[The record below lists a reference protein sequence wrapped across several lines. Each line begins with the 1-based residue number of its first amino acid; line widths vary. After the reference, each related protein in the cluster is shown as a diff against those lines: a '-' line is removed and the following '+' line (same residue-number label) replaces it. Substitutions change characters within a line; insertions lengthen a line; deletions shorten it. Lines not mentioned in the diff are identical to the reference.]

1 MFRRG
6 LPLPERT
13 LPSMNST
20 RNDIAHTGSVVAQDK
35 KARVSAERS
44 QAVSKNKLDSDTH
57 TKNIAIGAKLKIMSL
72 NIEGISM
79 QKCDYLSR
87 LLNEL
92 DIDILLLQETHL
104 ELDSAPSR
112 SFIAGY
118 TEVSKQCHPKYGIST
133 YARKPELVAK
143 LGETTE
149 NNGTQRCTVK
159 TEGIEITNVYKPPAE
174 KWSQPPKRQF
184 EHPALI
190 IGDFNSHHNE
200 WGYKEAN
207 AAGHELHD
215 WAIRID
221 AHLIYDPNTRGTF
234 RSARWNKDYTPDL
247 VFVTKDANHKPLAAS
262 REVLTDFP
270 NSQHRPIIITTGIQ
284 IIRTE
289 AIPQPRWNFKK
300 ANWEEY
306 TSHIERT
313 CQRIPPSSENITRF
327 GKLILKSA
335 KKSIPRGVRKWYIP
349 CWSEASEN
357 LLKEF
362 EKTQDQEIAEQLLST
377 LQEDRRKRWIE
388 TVENLDM
395 RHSSRHAWQLIKKL
409 EPKDNVNKTAP
420 VISADE
426 VAKEIKQR
434 GRHIP
439 DHVFERKI
447 RKEYNRIWNS
457 LPKDGSMWTLPISY
471 TEIDTAIKD
480 MKNGKA
486 AGIDGIY
493 PDMITHLGPAA
504 KQWLASAMT
513 DILEKGKYPQTWK
526 HAKVIAILKP
536 GKPATSP
543 SSYRPISL
551 LCCLYKLLEKII
563 LTRITPMISNIIPV
577 EQAGFQQN
585 RCTTEQVLA
594 LTSQIEAGFERK
606 QKTGTVLLDL
616 SAAYDTVWTGGLML
630 KLARVIHC
638 RKLLKLIAQ
647 MTGPRK
653 FHVVLGSTYSKVKRI
668 KNGVPQ
674 GSVLAPALFN
684 VYISDM
690 PDTTS
695 LKLGYADD
703 WALTHQSRSWN
714 EIESTLSKDVSI
726 MKRFFDT
733 WYLKMNTTKTVTT
746 AFHLNNKESKR
757 TLKIEIDGET
767 LPADQYP
774 KYLGVTLDRQLTYK
788 KHLEG
793 TASKIGKRNCLLR
806 KLAGTTWGASQTLL
820 RTSTL
825 ALCHSVG
832 EYCAPV
838 WMRSTHTNLVDV
850 KLRESMRIITGCLK
864 STPTQW
870 LPVMSAIA
878 PPHLRREN
886 INQKW
891 VQTAESATRTPLQ
904 NIYKNAPRKSR
915 LKSRS
920 PFYLSKKEN
929 YNINEAWRNEWENK
943 RPTGG
948 EIIRDP
954 CEPLPG
960 LRTQKRKYWT
970 AANRLRSRHT
980 RLAANMHRW
989 GMKESPMC
997 PRCTTNPQDTDHLV
1011 LRCPETRLTG
1021 GYETVHK
1028 GDETLQNWI
1037 DEFNLEV

>member
-1 MFRRG
+1 
-6 LPLPERT
+6 
-13 LPSMNST
+13 MNST
-20 RNDIAHTGSVVAQDK
+20 RKNYLHTGSVVAQDK
-35 KARVSAERS
+35 KARVSAARS
-44 QAVSKNKLDSDTH
+44 PAVSKNKQDFNPQNQ
-57 TKNIAIGAKLKIMSL
+57 NITLGTKLKIMSL
-72 NIEGISM
+72 NVEGISM

-87 LLNEL
+87 LLRKHN
-92 DIDILLLQETHL
+92 IDILLLQETHL
-104 ELDSAPSR
+104 EQTSAPSR
-112 SFIAGY
+112 SHIAGY
-118 TEVSKQCHPKYGIST
+118 TEVNKECHPKYGIST
-133 YARKPELVAK
+133 YARRPDLVITCGGK
-143 LGETTE
+143 TE
-149 NNGTQRCTVK
+149 DNGIQRSTVK
-159 TEGIEITNVYKPPAE
+159 TEGIEITNIYKPPAE
-174 KWSQPPKRQF
+174 KWTKPPKHQF

-190 IGDFNSHHNE
+190 IGDFNSHHND

-207 AAGHELHD
+207 PAGIELQE
-215 WAIRID
+215 WAIRTD
-221 AHLIYDPNTRGTF
+221 AHLIYEPNTRGTF

-247 VFVTKDANHKPLAAS
+247 IFVTKDTNYKPLAAS

-270 NSQHRPIIITTGIQ
+270 NSQHRPIVITTGTQ

-289 AIPQPRWNFKK
+289 AIPKPRWNFRK
-300 ANWEEY
+300 ANWESY
-306 TSHIERT
+306 TSQIERT
-313 CQRIPPSSENITRF
+313 CQRIPPSVDNITRF

-335 KKSIPRGVRKWYIP
+335 KKNIPRGVRKWHIP
-349 CWSEASEN
+349 CWSKASED

-362 EKTQDQEIAEQLLST
+362 ERTQDQEIAEQLLNT
-377 LQEDRRKRWIE
+377 LQEDRRQRWIE

-409 EPKDNVNKTAP
+409 NQEENGNKTAP
-420 VISADE
+420 IINADE

-434 GRHIP
+434 GRHVP
-439 DHVFERKI
+439 DHAFERKI
-447 RKEYNRIWNS
+447 RKEYKRIWNS
-457 LPKDGSMWTLPISY
+457 LPREGSMWTLPISY

-480 MKNGKA
+480 IKNGKA

-493 PDMITHLGPAA
+493 PDMITHLGPRA
-504 KQWLASAMT
+504 KEWLACAMT
-513 DILEKGKYPQTWK
+513 EIIEKGKYPQEWK

-551 LCCLYKLLEKII
+551 LCCLYKLLEKVI
-563 LTRITPMISNIIPV
+563 LTRVTPMINRVVPI

-594 LTSQIEAGFERK
+594 LTSHIESGFERK
-606 QKTGTVLLDL
+606 QKTGTVLIDL
-616 SAAYDTVWTGGLML
+616 SAAYDTVWTDGLML
-630 KLARVIHC
+630 KLARVIPC
-638 RKLLKLIAQ
+638 RKILKLIAQ

-653 FHVVLGSTYSKVKRI
+653 FHVVLGGTTSKVKRI

-690 PDTTS
+690 PDTRS
-695 LKLGYADD
+695 MKLGYADD
-703 WALTHQSRSWN
+703 WALTHQSRSWD
-714 EIESTLSKDVSI
+714 EIESTLSKDVSA
-726 MKRFFDT
+726 MKKFFDT

-746 AFHLNNKESKR
+746 AFHLNNRESKR
-757 TLKIEIDGET
+757 ALKIEIDGET
-767 LPADQYP
+767 LPTDENP

-793 TASKIGKRNCLLR
+793 TARKIGKRNCLLR

-820 RTSTL
+820 RTSTM

-838 WMRSTHTNLVDV
+838 WMRSTHSSLVDV

-878 PPHLRREN
+878 PPHLRREQ

-891 VQTAESATRTPLQ
+891 IHTAEVASVTPLQ
-904 NIYKNAPRKSR
+904 NIYKNTPEESR

-920 PFYLSKKEN
+920 PFYLSKKDN
-929 YNINEAWRNEWENK
+929 YDICEAWRDEWKNK
-943 RPTGG
+943 TPAGG
-948 EIIRDP
+948 EIICDP

-960 LRTQKRKYWT
+960 LREQKRKYWT
-970 AANRLRSRHT
+970 AANRLRSRHM
-980 RLAANMHRW
+980 RSAVNMHRW
-989 GMKESPMC
+989 GLKESPIC
-997 PRCTTNPQDTDHLV
+997 PRCNTDPQNTDHLV
-1011 LRCPETRLTG
+1011 LYCPETKLEG

-1028 GDETLQNWI
+1028 CDETFQNWV
-1037 DEFNLEV
+1037 DQLNLEV